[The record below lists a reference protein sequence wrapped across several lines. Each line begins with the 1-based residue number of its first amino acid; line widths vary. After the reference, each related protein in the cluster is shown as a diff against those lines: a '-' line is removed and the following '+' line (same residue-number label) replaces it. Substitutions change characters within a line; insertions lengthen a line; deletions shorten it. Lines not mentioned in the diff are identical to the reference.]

1 MACLKIMFPSL
12 VLPCCPLPLLCPL
25 DGPDE
30 RVYVGHPLR
39 HRHQGRVVGERPP
52 VEELERAL
60 QQATVGGGGGVRR
73 QRQGKLGLDVL
84 GGRTMGSTSKTVR
97 ECMQVLLHFLQCETQ
112 ILRIQD
118 FERY

>member
-1 MACLKIMFPSL
+1 MSKKMFLSL
-12 VLPCCPLPLLCPL
+12 VLPCCPLPLLRPL

-30 RVYVGHPLR
+30 RVDVGHSLR
-39 HRHQGRVVGERPP
+39 HRHQGRVVGEGPP

-60 QQATVGGGGGVRR
+60 QQAAVGGGGGVRR

-84 GGRTMGSTSKTVR
+84 GAQWGRQTKQF
-97 ECMQVLLHFLQCETQ
+97 EKCMQVLLHFLQCEAQ

-118 FERY
+118 FERD